1 MSSGGNK
8 RKLSSAVAFIGQPH
22 TVILDEPTSGMDASA
37 RRYLWNVIKRAGDIG
52 TTVILTTHSME
63 ESEAL
68 CSRLGIMVNGQFQCL
83 GNPQHLKA
91 KYGQGYTLIVK
102 CRSMEGVEAVET
114 FVSSQVA
121 GSMLKDRH
129 QETLYYQIVSEG
141 ETGLSI
147 GYLFNLFE
155 LNREELRLET
165 YSLCQTSLEQ
175 VFLFFAAKQVRE
187 VKGEFEEELM
197 VGGKNEGM
205 IEMDEMV

>member
-1 MSSGGNK
+1 
-8 RKLSSAVAFIGQPH
+8 
-22 TVILDEPTSGMDASA
+22 
-37 RRYLWNVIKRAGDIG
+37 
-52 TTVILTTHSME
+52 
-63 ESEAL
+63 
-68 CSRLGIMVNGQFQCL
+68 
-83 GNPQHLKA
+83 
-91 KYGQGYTLIVK
+91 
-102 CRSMEGVEAVET
+102 MEGVEAVET

-121 GSMLKDRH
+121 GSLLKDRH

-141 ETGLSI
+141 EAGLSI

-187 VKGEFEEELM
+187 VEGEFGEELM
-197 VGGKNEGM
+197 VGGENESM